1 MYKRFYGLT
10 EHPFNMTPDPQF
22 LYRSRSHRIALDV
35 LEFGIRERKGFI
47 VLTGEVGTGKTT
59 VCRSL
64 LKLLDPST
72 RTALILNP
80 TLSETEML
88 QCVCDEFQLKPAG
101 VSKKNLF
108 DAINAFLL
116 AELAANHNVVL
127 IVDEAQHLAPSVL
140 EEIRLLS
147 NLETDKE
154 KLLQIVLAGQP
165 ELDAKL
171 RQENLRQLRQR
182 VALRHAISPIG
193 MDELIEYIRYRWHR
207 AGGDDRLQWTPGALL
222 LIHKFSRGL
231 PRLINIICDRALMA
245 AYVNESLVIDP
256 GTVQLAIEDAGCE
269 LPAAMVASASA
280 AEVATR

>member
-10 EHPFNMTPDPQF
+10 ENPFNMTPDPQF
-22 LYRSRSHRIALDV
+22 LYRSRSHRVALDL

-59 VCRSL
+59 ICRSL
-64 LKLLDPST
+64 LKSLDPAT

-88 QCVCDEFQLKPAG
+88 QCVCDEFQLRPAG
-101 VSKKNLF
+101 GSRKNLF

-127 IVDEAQHLAPSVL
+127 IVDEAQHLASSVL

-182 VALRHAISPIG
+182 VALHQAISPISA
-193 MDELIEYIRYRWHR
+193 DELIEYIRYRWYR
-207 AGGDDRLQWTPGALL
+207 AGGDDRLEWTTGALL

-231 PRLINIICDRALMA
+231 PRLINVICDRALMA
-245 AYVNESLVIDP
+245 AYVNESFVIDP

-269 LPAAMVASASA
+269 LPQSVKMSTPAQEASI
-280 AEVATR
+280 R